1 MKKERVG
8 TFFLSLLF
16 LLSAATAWAQ
26 GNKINLTANKVALP
40 SALNQVE
47 RQSGYYKV
55 NYDYNQVSKYRVTA
69 EIKNKSAIEAVN
81 QLLAKLPFAA
91 KVDGRYIQ
99 IKSQASKDASLQN
112 KKTYGNG
119 ISGHVSVQMVNR
131 SSVLL

>member
-16 LLSAATAWAQ
+16 LLSAVTAFAQ

-47 RQSGYYKV
+47 RQSGYYKI
-55 NYDYNQVSKYRVTA
+55 NYDYNQVNKYRVTA
-69 EIKNKSAIEAVN
+69 EIKNKTAIEAVN
-81 QLLAKLPFAA
+81 MLLAKLPLAA

-99 IKSQASKDASLQN
+99 IRNQASK
-112 KKTYGNG
+112 
-119 ISGHVSVQMVNR
+119 
-131 SSVLL
+131 LLPSRTVRAMEAKV